1 MNAAAT
7 ISLPPE
13 MRTVPTPVPSP
24 AKSAGALAGA
34 YVVLGSAYILFST
47 RIAASMSLSVD
58 EMETVEKWKG
68 NIFIAVTATLLFF
81 MSYFFLKRIR
91 RQAEIIARQL
101 HALHNSERAM
111 LAGTFAGSIA
121 HDVNNALTVCQL
133 SVEALRAEIGTN
145 KDVQP
150 MVEDLSKSLAAVGDW
165 NRRLFDLGCRR
176 KLGEKKTIDICLVV
190 TTCVTLARRLEQLHD
205 RSLSVVVPTTPVL
218 TRGSEHFLRRAVLNL
233 VINAAE
239 AAGKGGKIAIEM
251 DVRSADEFVIRVD
264 DSGPGIPKELRSKV
278 LEPFFT
284 TKKDGSGMGLA
295 SVVACAELHDGRV
308 EILDSPLGGARFEL
322 HLRRVTEESEV
333 LMPA

>member
-13 MRTVPTPVPSP
+13 MRAVPTPVPSP
-24 AKSAGALAGA
+24 AKYAGTLAGS
-34 YVVLGSAYILFST
+34 YIVLGSAYIIFST
-47 RIAASMSLSVD
+47 RLAASMSLSVG

-91 RQAEIIARQL
+91 RQSEIIARQL

-121 HDVNNALTVCQL
+121 HDVNNALTVCHL
-133 SVEALRAEIGTN
+133 SVEALRAELGSN
-145 KDVQP
+145 ADVQP
-150 MVEDLSKSLAAVGDW
+150 MVEDLTKSLAAVGDW
-165 NRRLFDLGCRR
+165 NRRLFDLGCR
-176 KLGEKKTIDICLVV
+176 KKIGETKTMDICLVV
-190 TTCVTLARRLEQLHD
+190 TTCVTLARRLEQLRG

-218 TRGSEHFLRRAVLNL
+218 TKGSEHFLRRAVLNL

-239 AAGKGGKIAIEM
+239 AAGNGGKIAIQL
-251 DVRSADEFVIRVD
+251 DVRSPDEFVISVE
-264 DSGPGIPKELRSKV
+264 DSGPGIPRELRQKV

-284 TKKDGSGMGLA
+284 TKTNGSGMGLA
-295 SVVACAELHDGRV
+295 SVVACAELHDGKV

-322 HLRRVTEESEV
+322 HLFRVADDSDLLAPV
-333 LMPA
+333 